1 MGVIQKVK
9 AVLTPP
15 PQKKKNYTKS
25 RWRVTDPPVLPLK
38 LKKSAS
44 CYGQL
49 VPVGHKSMMKF
60 YNPAKCEVGYRY
72 GFILPLWML
81 IAEIYGNVMNKGE
94 SVQK

>member
-1 MGVIQKVK
+1 MIRKQFKTNIFLYGGHSESKGCFDPP
-9 AVLTPP
+9 TP
-15 PQKKKNYTKS
+15 KKKNYTKS

-72 GFILPLWML
+72 GFISPSFECW
-81 IAEIYGNVMNKGE
+81 
-94 SVQK
+94 